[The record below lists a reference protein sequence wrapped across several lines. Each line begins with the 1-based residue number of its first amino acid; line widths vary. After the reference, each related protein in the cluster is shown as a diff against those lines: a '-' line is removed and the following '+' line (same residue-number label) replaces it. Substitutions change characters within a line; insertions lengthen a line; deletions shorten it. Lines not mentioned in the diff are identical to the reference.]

1 MMIPGRSYRIS
12 NRIGH
17 LTVEKAAALVLAL
30 LILAVVWYRFQP
42 VKFKDGQV
50 APDCP
55 RQKILDGEPSFEQG
69 GYRITPLASFELEAL
84 VLGAKHYSWG
94 RTGRLVP
101 VDLAL
106 GWGPMSDGRIV
117 RKIGIHQY
125 NRFYHW
131 WTRTSIIQR
140 RDVEIHSAN
149 MHLIPAREEVAREMK
164 KVKRGQVVSLE
175 GYLVN
180 VKGEDGWSW
189 TTSLTREDIGWGACE
204 LIWVE
209 DFSVRTP

>member
-1 MMIPGRSYRIS
+1 MILNKKIYRFLGR
-12 NRIGH
+12 GGQQG
-17 LTVEKAAALVLAL
+17 VEKAAALVLVL
-30 LILAVVWYRFQP
+30 LVLAVVWFRFKP

-50 APDCP
+50 APDPP
-55 RQKILDGEPSFEQG
+55 RQEAVTDGQPFEHM
-69 GYRITPLASFELEAL
+69 GYTVTPLASFELEAL

-94 RTGRLVP
+94 QTGRLVP

-106 GWGPMSDGRIV
+106 GWGPMSDGAAV

-131 WTRTSIIQR
+131 WTRTPPLQR
-140 RDVEIHSAN
+140 REIEINSAN
-149 MHLIPAREEVAREMK
+149 MHLIPARKDIAQEIKRAR
-164 KVKRGQVVSLE
+164 RGQVVSIE

-180 VKGEDGWSW
+180 LSGENGWTW
-189 TTSLTREDIGWGACE
+189 NTSLTRQDTGWGACE

-209 DFSVRTP
+209 NFSVREP